1 MAEVVGGVSGLTRKF
16 YGDCLPSIRSTDIG
30 KYLKVDVDRNP
41 VWDAETPGGVV
52 TEAGANAANSI
63 GADSGADIGTKLAN
77 VINNASTTQKGVAEF
92 ATAAEIITGTDAA
105 RAVSVKELQDSGRL
119 PTAAGKTAAD
129 AIGAASGADTTQ
141 KLSTLISGS
150 ATGYTHLT
158 KLAAA
163 EAETALWD
171 YDTAAKM
178 PPALLREI
186 VEAASGGAATVKTD
200 DLGYPSMMYI
210 IRGPILAGHIHTDMG
225 SVTALKTAV
234 IAAAGSGY
242 TANDILTIAGGTGGT
257 VRALT
262 VGASGE
268 VTSIAIANPGTGYSA
283 ATGAATTGGTGT
295 GCTITTTIG
304 PVHNAFS
311 VAGVSKTE
319 ILIGMFLS
327 YSYNGGDGARA
338 VSWPGLY
345 PTGSLD
351 FDAAKLLHT
360 AKGTGWHMMTYW
372 EQALVTWLSMKMN
385 TEPRGNT
392 YYGRAHDSGYEYECG
407 VRSDGLAPGTASG
420 TAKHRNGSGP
430 DSWSH
435 NAKRWGIHDLVGSLA
450 EWRDGM
456 KIVDGLIR
464 MPLDNDFTLAE
475 KDGVTENWPS
485 TGVYFDNTTAES
497 GGAPRL
503 SNAVANAL
511 ADPNY
516 STVAHKDMTLTAGFD
531 GLDLVVRQRML
542 RANIAPKIASSGA
555 APFAPKGTLYLRNY
569 GERLPLCGGHWY
581 YTSDAGLGSLYLNA
595 LRSHV
600 NNFIG
605 SRAAFISL
613 S

>member
-1 MAEVVGGVSGLTRKF
+1 MA
-16 YGDCLPSIRSTDIG
+16 IG
-30 KYLKVDVDRNP
+30 YTEIDFLNGSAPALNATNLNKMDEAIK
-41 VWDAETPGGVV
+41 DACDQLDAQGTL
-52 TEAGANAANSI
+52 TEAGRIDANAIAATAGATLAARLQTAANVED
-63 GADSGADIGTKLAN
+63 GADVTDEAN
-77 VINNASTTQKGVAEF
+77 VTAIAVATDEV
-92 ATAAEIITGTDAA
+92 TAAPAHWWVLVGGALKRMTQAGWTALVLVATGKTNAATGYTLAGGTTSKTLTVSADA
-105 RAVSVKELQDSGRL
+105 DSKDI

-129 AIGAASGADTTQ
+129 AIGAASGTGTIQ

-150 ATGYTHLT
+150 TAGYTHLT

-186 VEAASGGAATVKTD
+186 VEASSGGAATVKVD
-200 DLGYPSMMYI
+200 DLGFPSMMYVV
-210 IRGPILAGHIHTDMG
+210 RGPINLGHIHADMG
-225 SVTALKTAV
+225 
-234 IAAAGSGY
+234 
-242 TANDILTIAGGTGGT
+242 D
-257 VRALT
+257 
-262 VGASGE
+262 
-268 VTSIAIANPGTGYSA
+268 TSTPH
-283 ATGAATTGGTGT
+283 
-295 GCTITTTIG
+295 
-304 PVHNAFS
+304 PAFVVNG
-311 VAGVSKTE
+311 VAKTE

-327 YSYNGGDGARA
+327 AQYGSGASARA

-351 FDAAKLLHT
+351 FDQSKTLHT
-360 AKGTGWHMMTYW
+360 AKNGGVAGGWHMMTYW

-407 VRSDGLAPGTASG
+407 VRSDGLAPGTTSG

-435 NAKRWGIHDLVGSLA
+435 NLKRWGIHDLVGSMA

-464 MPLDNDFTLAE
+464 MPNDNNFTLAE
-475 KDGVTENWPS
+475 KDGETENWPAH
-485 TGVYFDNTTAES
+485 GVYFDNTTATS

-503 SNAVANAL
+503 SNERTNAL

-516 STVAHKDMTLTAGFD
+516 SSVAHKDMTLTAGFD

-542 RANIAPKIASSGA
+542 RANLAPKIASSGA

-569 GERLPLCGGHWY
+569 GERLPRCGGSWY
-581 YTSDAGLGSLYLNA
+581 DTSFAGLGYLVLVNP
-595 LRSHV
+595 RSGV
-600 NNFIG
+600 GSSVG

>member
-1 MAEVVGGVSGLTRKF
+1 MA
-16 YGDCLPSIRSTDIG
+16 IG
-30 KYLKVDVDRNP
+30 YTELDFVNGSAPALSAANLNHIDEALKDACDLL
-41 VWDAETPGGVV
+41 DAETV
-52 TEAGANAANSI
+52 AGRA
-63 GADSGADIGTKLAN
+63 L
-77 VINNASTTQKGVAEF
+77 
-92 ATAAEIITGTDAA
+92 ATAADVAAQRSALGLGDSATKNVGTGAGDVAA
-105 RAVSVKELQDSGRL
+105 GNAPAGAVTTHESTYAHANL
-119 PTAAGKTAAD
+119 PTADGKTAAD

-171 YDTAAKM
+171 YDTAVKM

-186 VEAASGGAATVKTD
+186 VEASSGGAATVKVD

-210 IRGPILAGHIHTDMG
+210 VRGPIDSAHIHSDMG
-225 SVTALKTAV
+225 
-234 IAAAGSGY
+234 AG
-242 TANDILTIAGGTGGT
+242 AHPAFLVNT
-257 VRALT
+257 VA
-262 VGASGE
+262 
-268 VTSIAIANPGTGYSA
+268 
-283 ATGAATTGGTGT
+283 
-295 GCTITTTIG
+295 
-304 PVHNAFS
+304 
-311 VAGVSKTE
+311 KTE

-327 YSYNGGDGARA
+327 AQYGSGASARA

-351 FDAAKLLHT
+351 FDAAKLIHT
-360 AKGTGWHMMTYW
+360 AKNGGVAGGWHMMTLW
-372 EQALVTWLSMKMN
+372 EQGLVTWLSMKMG

-392 YYGRAHDSGYEYECG
+392 YYGRSHESGYEYECG
-407 VRSDGLAPGTASG
+407 VRSDGLAPGAESG
-420 TAKHRNGSGP
+420 NAKHRNGSGP

-435 NAKRWGIHDLVGSLA
+435 NAKRWGIHDIVGSMA

-475 KDGVTENWPS
+475 ESWPS

-503 SNAVANAL
+503 SNARTNAL
-511 ADPNY
+511 ADPNSSY
-516 STVAHKDMTLTAGFD
+516 VAHKDMTLTAGYD
-531 GLDLVVRQRML
+531 ALDLVVRQRML
-542 RANIAPKIASSGA
+542 RANLAPKIASSGA
-555 APFAPKGTLYLRNY
+555 APFAPKGTLYHKNY
-569 GERLPLCGGHWY
+569 GERLPICSGDWRL
-581 YTSDAGLGSLYLNA
+581 TSYAGLGYLA
-595 LRSHV
+595 LHHLRSV
-600 NNFIG
+600 ALGFVG

>member
-1 MAEVVGGVSGLTRKF
+1 MANRIQ
-16 YGDCLPSIRSTDIG
+16 IRRDTIANWTS
-30 KYLKVDVDRNP
+30 VNP
-41 VWDAETPGGVV
+41 VLSQGELGIETDAVPVQMKVGDGT
-52 TEAGANAANSI
+52 TAWNSLGYI
-63 GADSGADIGTKLAN
+63 ATGNMNVGSSTLDDLVDGTTYKR
-77 VINNASTTQKGVAEF
+77 V
-92 ATAAEIITGTDAA
+92 TAAE
-105 RAVSVKELQDSGRL
+105 
-119 PTAAGKTAAD
+119 KTALTSGYSAL
-129 AIGAASGADTTQ
+129 AA
-141 KLSTLISGS
+141 
-150 ATGYTHLT
+150 GYTHLQ
-158 KLAAA
+158 KLANA

-178 PPALLREI
+178 PSALLREI
-186 VEAASGGAATVKTD
+186 VEASSAGAATVKTD

-225 SVTALKTAV
+225 SVTALNTAV

-242 TANDILTIAGGTGGT
+242 TANDVLTIAGGTGGT

-268 VTSIAIANPGTGYSA
+268 VTSIVIANPGTGYSA

-351 FDAAKLLHT
+351 FDQSKTLHT
-360 AKGTGWHMMTYW
+360 AKNGGVAGGWHMMSYW
-372 EQALVTWLSMKMN
+372 EQSLVTWLSMKMS

-392 YYGRAHDSGYEYECG
+392 YFGRAHDSGYEYECA

-435 NAKRWGIHDLVGSLA
+435 NAKRWGIHDLVGSMN

-456 KIVDGLIR
+456 KIVDGLIK
-464 MPLDNDFTLAE
+464 MPVDNDFTLAE
-475 KDGVTENWPS
+475 ASWPS
-485 TGVYFDNTTAES
+485 TGVYFDNTTAET

-503 SNAVANAL
+503 SNARTNAL
-511 ADPNY
+511 IDPNY
-516 STVAHKDMTLTAGFD
+516 SSVAHKDMTLTEGFD

-542 RANIAPKIASSGA
+542 RANLAPKIASAGSN
-555 APFAPKGTLYLRNY
+555 PFNPKGTVNSRNY
-569 GERLPLCGGHWY
+569 GERLPVCGGDWNRV
-581 YTSDAGLGSLYLNA
+581 SDAGLGGLTLGYLRFFVVSA
-595 LRSHV
+595 V
-600 NNFIG
+600 G